1 MLICPSE
8 ESLGNRWS
16 PGFSHSLEQ
25 QLDTAMNQNVL
36 SFLMTKVGFPS
47 EESSGGIISRGT
59 SVKYTIV
66 SVLSWEK
73 LPALHYSGL

>member
-16 PGFSHSLEQ
+16 LDFSHSQQ
-25 QLDTAMNQNVL
+25 QLNTAMNQNVL
-36 SFLMTKVGFPS
+36 SFLTTKVGFPS